1 MTNTVTLKCYKDGEK
16 YDCNVETKWIGRAL
30 AVHRP
35 LKDGRLG
42 IVQKSK
48 CYWAITHL
56 ETGFSCGH
64 LNKSV
69 HEVIKLAK
77 AWDEAFSEIHSPED
91 INDWNLKPEWILQ
104 YNGSSP
110 ICNPYTLPGII
121 KRYAN

>member
-69 HEVIKLAK
+69 HEVVKLAK
-77 AWDEAFSEIHSPED
+77 AWDKAFSEIHSPED
-91 INDWNLKPEWILQ
+91 IYDWSLKPEWMLQ
-104 YNGSSP
+104 CNGRSP
-110 ICNPYTLPGII
+110 ICDPYTVAGIT